1 MATEKPIIVLIH
13 GAWQTAAQWQPLAEV
28 LITNGFTV
36 LQPQNASSGT
46 DAAAIRGKT
55 YRDDVEVIRFAL
67 ESHLATGKEIVLV
80 CHSYGGVPA
89 SAAAEGYQVHERR
102 ALGLSGGIKHVVY
115 LAAFAFPA
123 KDISL
128 LMALGG
134 DYAPFMN
141 KKVSC
146 PKQNCTRRFQIRMA
160 DVNALI

>member
-89 SAAAEGYQVHERR
+89 SAAAEGYQVHKRR